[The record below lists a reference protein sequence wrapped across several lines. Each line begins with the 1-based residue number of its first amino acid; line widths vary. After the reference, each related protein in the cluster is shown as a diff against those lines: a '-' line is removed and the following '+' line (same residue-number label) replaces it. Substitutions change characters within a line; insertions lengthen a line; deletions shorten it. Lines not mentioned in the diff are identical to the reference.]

1 MAAPDLTGYELI
13 VGVTGG
19 IAAYKTCTVV
29 SRLVQQGAGVTVLM
43 TEAAL
48 RFVGAQTFQALTGRQ
63 VHTSLWES
71 ESQHNPQHLRLGQG
85 QDLMLI
91 APATANI
98 IAKIAHGLADDLLST
113 TVVGAD
119 CPVVLAPAMNARMWA
134 NRVVQ
139 CNVQMLRDLGFSIIE
154 PGTGWQACR
163 AVGPGRMAEPEQ
175 IFDQICERLRSVPPR
190 NPSAGK

>member
-1 MAAPDLTGYELI
+1 MAAPDLTGYEMI

-29 SRLVQQGAGVTVLM
+29 SHLVQQGAGVTVVM

-71 ESQHNPQHLRLGQG
+71 ESQHSPQHLRLGEG

-98 IAKIAHGLADDLLST
+98 MAKIAHGLADDLLST
-113 TVVGAD
+113 TVVG
-119 CPVVLAPAMNARMWA
+119 PGAPW
-134 NRVVQ
+134 
-139 CNVQMLRDLGFSIIE
+139 
-154 PGTGWQACR
+154 
-163 AVGPGRMAEPEQ
+163 
-175 IFDQICERLRSVPPR
+175 
-190 NPSAGK
+190 